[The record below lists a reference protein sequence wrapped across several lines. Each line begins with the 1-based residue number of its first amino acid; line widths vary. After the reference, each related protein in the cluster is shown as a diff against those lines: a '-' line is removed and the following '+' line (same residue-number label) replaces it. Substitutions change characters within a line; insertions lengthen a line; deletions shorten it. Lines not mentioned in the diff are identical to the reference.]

1 MQILTNDSGCYF
13 IIKERNVRPE
23 ALSKNDLL
31 DLFNAIYQEDITTL
45 QIPEDTE
52 IENIKNPVEKEI
64 VIQII
69 QKVKEFVDNL
79 NQIKHDI
86 DSSFPSLMIEKKFQH

>member
-13 IIKERNVRPE
+13 IINERKVRPE

-31 DLFNAIYQEDITTL
+31 DLFNAIYQIEDITTL
-45 QIPEDTE
+45 QIPEDNE

-79 NQIKHDI
+79 DQIKHDI
-86 DSSFPSLMIEKKFQH
+86 DSSFPSLMIEK